1 MSAQGGYQD
10 LLERSAS
17 VPYKKVLVVEGPTD
31 IQMLNLMLDKPEF
44 KRENPMS
51 RWILGAAGGKSQ
63 VLKCL
68 ERQSDWHGLVDRD
81 AWTEEEI
88 RRAIQRYPNL
98 HLLPR
103 FCLENFL
110 IDPAEIYPA
119 LKDLHLL
126 PPGCSERTLA
136 SKIEAA
142 LPHAIAHGALWRVIQ
157 PLYDG
162 LMARGFNGVLLDFER
177 EFERREIYEQI
188 DEWHRYLSPAPL
200 MDNYELRLKEGRALS
215 KEQALRTW
223 IHGKSFWRHVVLPAL
238 ENPER
243 RVSPER
249 MLRLILRAMT
259 LPEDLMAA
267 LQFMRRTESGKG
279 GRYS

>member
-31 IQMLNLMLDKPEF
+31 IQLLSLMLDKPEF

-63 VLKCL
+63 VLRFL
-68 ERQSDWHGLVDRD
+68 ERQHDWHGLVDRD
-81 AWTEEEI
+81 AWSEKEI
-88 RRAIQRYPNL
+88 REATVRYPNL

-119 LKDLHLL
+119 LKSLDLL
-126 PPGCSERTLA
+126 PPGWGRQELTAR
-136 SKIEAA
+136 IEEA
-142 LPHAIAHGALWRVIQ
+142 LPHALSHGALWRVVQ

-162 LMARGFNGVLLDFER
+162 LMDRGFNGALLDFER
-177 EFERREIYEQI
+177 EFERPEIYRYM
-188 DEWHRYLSPAPL
+188 DEWHRYLAPGPL
-200 MDNYELRLKEGRALS
+200 MEDYERRLKEGRALS

-249 MLRLILRAMT
+249 MLRLILRAMA
-259 LPEDLMAA
+259 LPDDLMAT
-267 LQFMRRTESGKG
+267 LQFMRRPETGEG
-279 GRYS
+279 GRT

>member
-44 KRENPMS
+44 KRENPRS

-110 IDPAEIYPA
+110 IDPAEI
-119 LKDLHLL
+119 
-126 PPGCSERTLA
+126 
-136 SKIEAA
+136 
-142 LPHAIAHGALWRVIQ
+142 
-157 PLYDG
+157 
-162 LMARGFNGVLLDFER
+162 
-177 EFERREIYEQI
+177 
-188 DEWHRYLSPAPL
+188 
-200 MDNYELRLKEGRALS
+200 
-215 KEQALRTW
+215 
-223 IHGKSFWRHVVLPAL
+223 
-238 ENPER
+238 
-243 RVSPER
+243 
-249 MLRLILRAMT
+249 
-259 LPEDLMAA
+259 
-267 LQFMRRTESGKG
+267 
-279 GRYS
+279 